1 MIHFQCLINLE
12 EGFQLSIYLKGG
24 VDDKGFSYPD
34 QSDLYQEGG
43 NDHG

>member
-12 EGFQLSIYLKGG
+12 EGSQLSIYLKGG
-24 VDDKGFSYPD
+24 VDNKKFPYPF

-43 NDHG
+43 NDNG